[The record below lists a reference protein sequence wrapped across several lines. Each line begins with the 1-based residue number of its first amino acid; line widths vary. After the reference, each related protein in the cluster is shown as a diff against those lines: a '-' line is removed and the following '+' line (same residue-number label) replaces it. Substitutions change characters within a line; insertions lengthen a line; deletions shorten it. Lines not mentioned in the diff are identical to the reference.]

1 MVFALLSWPFPKF
14 GRKKLWPQTSPF
26 FDLFVNFLKNYP
38 AKSMVEPQE
47 KANYAN
53 LPCISGYALCFEK
66 NMALEN
72 VQFLKFG
79 PFFGN
84 LFFFSK
90 TLINIFL
97 FKRFNWFS
105 S

>member
-66 NMALEN
+66 YGLRKCPIFEILSVFLETYS
-72 VQFLKFG
+72 
-79 PFFGN
+79 FFQK
-84 LFFFSK
+84 L
-90 TLINIFL
+90 
-97 FKRFNWFS
+97 
-105 S
+105 